1 MSPCFL
7 NFIINE
13 KKKMSQDF
21 FLCLQAILDIMVE
34 TLVLEDSF
42 CFLFPPIIVTLFWV
56 NNDKF
61 TKKRQKMLIRI
72 NKGPKW
78 ERWWIGVQVCQK
90 DVQRAQL
97 WAKQLLALGKKK
109 KKDQA
114 GKSQLGLFPENLYR

>member
-1 MSPCFL
+1 MS
-7 NFIINE
+7 E
-13 KKKMSQDF
+13 DF

-109 KKDQA
+109 
-114 GKSQLGLFPENLYR
+114 